1 MKTVEIMV
9 EGTVTGVGFRFSALR
24 EAQRYPNIAG
34 YVRNATPRQV
44 EAVVQGPD
52 DEVDEFADWFR
63 HGPPSAHVVSCTIT
77 PRANNTVFPSF
88 TIER

>member
-9 EGTVTGVGFRFSALR
+9 EGAVTGVGFRFSALR
-24 EAQRYPNIAG
+24 EAHRYSNING
-34 YVRNATPRQV
+34 YVRNASERNV

-52 DEVDEFADWFR
+52 DEVDAFANWFR

-77 PRANNTVFPSF
+77 PRANTRIFASF